1 MFDKGNNKE
10 PKGDGKM
17 CIAIVKPKDKVIP
30 KEILKTC
37 CENNPDGMGFAF
49 CKDNNIYIRKY
60 LKDFE
65 KFYKEYSKVE
75 TTSPMLIHF
84 RIATH
89 GGVNIEN
96 CHPFVLNSRMA
107 LIHNGIISGYGDK
120 EKKSDTRDFI
130 DRVIGNISHKQ
141 WKNASF
147 RELVGNAIG
156 YSKFGILDT
165 QGNLYIINENKGY
178 WTDGVWYSNKSY
190 EPKKVITTTYKKNE
204 DDTTSYNWYKEKKY
218 KSHFKCEHC
227 GKTFLVDGYT
237 YYSKCPHCGK
247 YSCDNIGYQID
258 GKDYMYDEDYKDL
271 YCYQY

>member
-1 MFDKGNNKE
+1 
-10 PKGDGKM
+10 M

-30 KEILKTC
+30 KEVLQTC

-49 CKDNNIYIRKY
+49 CKDDNIYIRKY

-65 KFYKEYSKVE
+65 KFYKDYSKVE

-89 GGVNIEN
+89 GGINVEN
-96 CHPFVLNSRMA
+96 CHPFILNSHMA

-156 YSKFGILDT
+156 YSKFGILDR
-165 QGNLYIINENKGY
+165 QGNIYIINESKGY

-190 EPKKVITTTYKKNE
+190 EAKKVITTTTQKKE
-204 DDTTSYNWYKEKKY
+204 DDTTSYDWYKKTKY

-227 GKTFLVDGYT
+227 NKTFLVDGYA

-247 YSCDNIGYQID
+247 YSCDNIGYQIN
-258 GKDYMYDEDYKDL
+258 GKDYMYDEDYRI
-271 YCYQY
+271 CYGY